1 MRLIDADALFEQMKR
16 RKEFVGRPSDPVCL
30 VEDAPTIDAEQVS
43 VFKVLER
50 ISTAYWGKQMFFMQD
65 SGTVYDRYHG
75 EYVTLE
81 QAIERFVQYIAEDGI
96 D

>member
-1 MRLIDADALFEQMKR
+1 MTPFE
-16 RKEFVGRPSDPVCL
+16 
-30 VEDAPTIDAEQVS
+30 
-43 VFKVLER
+43 VLER

-81 QAIERFVQYIAEDGI
+81 QAIERFVQCIAED
-96 D
+96 